1 MSNGKPKDCKHAPDG
16 GNEPSGHVRFDD
28 RGNAV
33 WETWRGRRLEH
44 PGLELANDVTPPVN
58 GLVENKKGLL
68 VGYDPYESGMLHKPG
83 HRKKKN
89 LRELSKWIELKKNF
103 GNEPED

>member
-1 MSNGKPKDCKHAPDG
+1 MSSGKPKVPKHSPDG
-16 GNEPSGHVRFDD
+16 GNESSGCVRFDD

-44 PGLELANDVTPPVN
+44 PGLELADEVAPAVK
-58 GLVENKKGLL
+58 GLEDNQKGLL
-68 VGYDPYESGMLHKPG
+68 IGYDPYESGMLSRREHK
-83 HRKKKN
+83 RNKN

-103 GNEPED
+103 GNKSED